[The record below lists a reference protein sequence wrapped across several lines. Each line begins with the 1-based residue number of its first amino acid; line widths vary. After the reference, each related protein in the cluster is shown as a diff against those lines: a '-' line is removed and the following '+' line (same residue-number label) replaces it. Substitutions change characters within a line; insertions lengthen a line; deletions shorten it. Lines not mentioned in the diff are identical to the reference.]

1 MVEPPNLEQLRESV
15 RRMGPNW
22 VDTDPNFKASW
33 WSIPDRDFQPF
44 ADAARFLLS
53 LADSGGR
60 LVVEAPCEH
69 GDDWLTCDTEDCPGG
84 SRSVVW
90 PTDKEE

>member
-1 MVEPPNLEQLRESV
+1 MVVPPDLDRLRKELSDC
-15 RRMGPNW
+15 RDGDCLTC
-22 VDTDPNFKASW
+22 DT
-33 WSIPDRDFQPF
+33 
-44 ADAARFLLS
+44 ARFLLS
-53 LADSGGR
+53 LVDEGGR

-90 PTDKEE
+90 PTDKEEE